1 MIDKIRFFDIVL
13 SLLFLVILSPLF
25 LIIFILVKCD
35 TKGRAIFRQERVG
48 FKNKNFMLYKFRS
61 MRENTQGKSSLTLGD
76 QDDRITNSGKF
87 LRKWK
92 LDELPQLWNV
102 LKGDMS
108 MVGPRPELRKY
119 VNYYTLSEMDILNI
133 KPGITDMASLKYR
146 DESAI
151 LGAQTDPEIYYIK
164 EILPAKI
171 KLNKIYFEKKN
182 LSNYFRILFNTIL
195 SIIKA

>member
-1 MIDKIRFFDIVL
+1 MIRFLDILL
-13 SLLFLVILSPLF
+13 SFFLLVILSPLL
-25 LIIFILVKCD
+25 LIIFIMVKLD
-35 TKGRAIFRQERVG
+35 TKGPAIFRQERVG
-48 FKNKNFMLYKFRS
+48 FMNTNFVLYKFRS

-76 QDDRITNSGKF
+76 KDDRITRTGKF

-119 VNYYTLSEMDILNI
+119 VNFYSPVEMSILNI
-133 KPGITDMASLKYR
+133 KPGITDIASLKYR

-151 LGAQTDPEIYYIK
+151 LGVQTDPETYYIK
-164 EILPAKI
+164 NILPAKI

-182 LSNYFRILFNTIL
+182 LNNYFRILFNTIL

>member
-1 MIDKIRFFDIVL
+1 
-13 SLLFLVILSPLF
+13 
-25 LIIFILVKCD
+25 
-35 TKGRAIFRQERVG
+35 
-48 FKNKNFMLYKFRS
+48 
-61 MRENTQGKSSLTLGD
+61 MRENMQGKSSLTLGD
-76 QDDRITNSGKF
+76 QDDRITRSGKF
-87 LRKWK
+87 LRNWK

-151 LGAQTDPEIYYIK
+151 LGAQTDPETYYIK

>member
-1 MIDKIRFFDIVL
+1 M
-13 SLLFLVILSPLF
+13 
-25 LIIFILVKCD
+25 VKLD
-35 TKGRAIFRQERVG
+35 TKGPVIFRQERVG
-48 FKNKNFMLYKFRS
+48 LKNKNFMLYKFRS
-61 MRENTQGKSSLTLGD
+61 MRQNTQGKSSLTLGNH
-76 QDDRITNSGKF
+76 DDRITGTGKF

-119 VNYYTLSEMDILNI
+119 VNYYTPVEMDILNI

-151 LGAQTDPEIYYIK
+151 LGAQADPETYYIK

-171 KLNKIYFEKKN
+171 ELNKVYFEKKS
-182 LSNYFRILFNTIL
+182 LKSYFRILFNTIL

>member
-1 MIDKIRFFDIVL
+1 M
-13 SLLFLVILSPLF
+13 
-25 LIIFILVKCD
+25 
-35 TKGRAIFRQERVG
+35 RQ
-48 FKNKNFMLYKFRS
+48 
-61 MRENTQGKSSLTLGD
+61 NTQGKSSLTLGNH
-76 QDDRITNSGKF
+76 DDRITGTGKF

-119 VNYYTLSEMDILNI
+119 VNYYTPVEMDILNI

-151 LGAQTDPEIYYIK
+151 LGAQAEPETYYIE

-171 KLNKIYFEKKN
+171 KLNKIYFEKKS
-182 LSNYFRILFNTIL
+182 LKNYFQILFNTIL
-195 SIIKA
+195 SIIKE

>member
-1 MIDKIRFFDIVL
+1 MIDKIRFFDILL
-13 SLLFLVILSPLF
+13 SLFFLVILSPLF

-35 TKGRAIFRQERVG
+35 TRGRAIFRQERVG

-76 QDDRITNSGKF
+76 QDERITSSGKF

-102 LKGDMS
+102 FKGDMS

-151 LGAQTDPEIYYIK
+151 LGAQTDPEAYYIK

-182 LSNYFRILFNTIL
+182 LNNYFRILFNTIL
-195 SIIKA
+195 SIIRG

>member
-48 FKNKNFMLYKFRS
+48 FKNKNFVLYKFRS
-61 MRENTQGKSSLTLGD
+61 MRENMQGKSSLTLGD
-76 QDDRITNSGKF
+76 QDDRITRSGKF
-87 LRKWK
+87 LRNWK

-151 LGAQTDPEIYYIK
+151 LGAQTDPETYYIK

>member
-76 QDDRITNSGKF
+76 QDDRITSSGKF